1 MLQIMLDN
9 HRLIPGQFNLT
20 TYFSIHPIFI
30 RRAFTVLCEHPKAFA
45 TARNDFVFLYSANTA
60 SSVKL
65 SFFAGGLIHL
75 RISANKSCSL
85 WRLSESW
92 ICKFS
97 FFFFSIS
104 SSYCVSLK
112 SPCAFIISII
122 ASFLTLLLDNKTST
136 ILSIS
141 LVQSALRI
149 LLYASVSTE

>member
-1 MLQIMLDN
+1 MLLYRLQFSLCITFPPMLQIMSGN
-9 HRLIPGQFNLT
+9 HRLTPGQFNLT

-97 FFFFSIS
+97 FFFFLSPVHT
-104 SSYCVSLK
+104 VSPSNPPVHLL
-112 SPCAFIISII
+112 SR
-122 ASFLTLLLDNKTST
+122 LLL
-136 ILSIS
+136 LF
-141 LVQSALRI
+141 
-149 LLYASVSTE
+149 